1 MTAALRWHRTSDYS
15 IAAVG
20 TDYAVSRTVGLD
32 THSGELVER
41 FSAWCGLDL
50 AEQPRGIPCHPA
62 ELLGIR
68 ASAAAAKALC
78 ELHRSQQPPPPVP
91 AP

>member
-1 MTAALRWHRTSDYS
+1 MTSALRWHRTSDYS
-15 IAAVG
+15 IAAAG

-41 FSAWCGLDL
+41 FSAWVGPLL
-50 AEQPRGIPCHPA
+50 SEQPRGIPCQMPT
-62 ELLGIR
+62 LLGIR

-78 ELHRSQQPPPPVP
+78 ELHQSQQPTPP
-91 AP
+91 APAS